1 MTTGKTLYTLRK
13 MVDEF
18 IREHWYEWE
27 KVRETYKE
35 QSRLEHLKFDSNSTF
50 EGLALGRS
58 LSLQS
63 HIASDML
70 IDFVF
75 LVLKVETGLPFTR
88 EYWIRSQGTQCITN
102 KEDEDANRKVWKDIL
117 TKIKVEF
124 DGKEFTKVEW
134 VEDDDCLLKN
144 KFIQKGV
151 LWFN

>member
-1 MTTGKTLYTLRK
+1 

-27 KVRETYKE
+27 KVREAYKE
-35 QSRLEHLKFDSNSTF
+35 QSRLEHLKFAPDSTF
-50 EGLALGRS
+50 EGISLGRS

-63 HIASDML
+63 HVGSDML

-75 LVLKVETGLPFTR
+75 LAMEAEKGQPFTR
-88 EYWIRSQGTQCITN
+88 EYWIRSQGTQCIKN

-124 DGKEFTKVEW
+124 DGNEFTKIEW

-144 KFIQKGV
+144 QFIKKAS
-151 LWFN
+151 LW